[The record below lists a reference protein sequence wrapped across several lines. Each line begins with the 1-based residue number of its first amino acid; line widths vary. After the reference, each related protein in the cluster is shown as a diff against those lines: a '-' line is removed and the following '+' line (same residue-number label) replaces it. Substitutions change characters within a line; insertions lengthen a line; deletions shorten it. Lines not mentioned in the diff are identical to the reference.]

1 VAFAKHCGSS
11 ATVTQGAPV
20 QQPLDERIHF
30 ITHKGKQ
37 VLLVDATNCSSEELE
52 KMSRLVPS
60 YVTAEPKGSVL
71 LLADVTGAKFD
82 KKAMEMVK
90 PALVFDRPHLK
101 RSAWVGIESI
111 PKVFFEQLKAFSQ
124 RDLPSF
130 KTREEALGWLVQE

>member
-1 VAFAKHCGSS
+1 MP
-11 ATVTQGAPV
+11 QL
-20 QQPLDERIHF
+20 LDERIHF

-71 LLADVTGAKFD
+71 LLADVTGARLD
-82 KKAMEMVK
+82 KKAMEVVK
-90 PALVFDRPHLK
+90 PALVFDRPHVK
-101 RSAWVGIESI
+101 RSAWVGTESI

-130 KTREEALGWLVQE
+130 KTREEALEWLVAE

>member
-1 VAFAKHCGSS
+1 VP
-11 ATVTQGAPV
+11 QL
-20 QQPLDERIHF
+20 LDERIHF

-71 LLADVTGAKFD
+71 LLADVTGARLD
-82 KKAMEMVK
+82 KKAMEVVK
-90 PALVFDRPHLK
+90 PALVFDRPHVK
-101 RSAWVGIESI
+101 RSAWVGTESI

-130 KTREEALGWLVQE
+130 KTREEALEWLVAE